1 MRRQM
6 NLYLVLAIALGAVSG
21 TTVAP
26 VARPLAA
33 SVVHLECGGRAA
45 ALERRER
52 QHGSRTPESIR
63 PPARRLSLAVRR
75 ILTGAATPRAP
86 AVS

>member
-1 MRRQM
+1 M
-6 NLYLVLAIALGAVSG
+6 NLYLVLVLALGAVSG
-21 TTVAP
+21 TTAVP
-26 VARPLAA
+26 VARPVATN
-33 SVVHLECGGRAA
+33 VVNLECGGHAA

-52 QHGSRTPESIR
+52 QLSSRTPESIR
-63 PPARRLSLAVRR
+63 PPARQLSLAVRR

>member
-1 MRRQM
+1 M
-6 NLYLVLAIALGAVSG
+6 NLYLVLVLALGAVSG
-21 TTVAP
+21 TTAVP
-26 VARPLAA
+26 VARPVATN
-33 SVVHLECGGRAA
+33 VVNLECGHAA

-52 QHGSRTPESIR
+52 QHGCRTPESIR
-63 PPARRLSLAVRR
+63 PPARRMSLAVRR

>member
-1 MRRQM
+1 M
-6 NLYLVLAIALGAVSG
+6 NLYLVLVLALGAVSG
-21 TTVAP
+21 TTAVP
-26 VARPLAA
+26 VARPVATN
-33 SVVHLECGGRAA
+33 VVNLECGGHAA

-52 QHGSRTPESIR
+52 QHGCRTPESIR
-63 PPARRLSLAVRR
+63 PPANRLPLAVRR

>member
-1 MRRQM
+1 MA
-6 NLYLVLAIALGAVSG
+6 N
-21 TTVAP
+21 
-26 VARPLAA
+26 
-33 SVVHLECGGRAA
+33 LECGGHAA

-52 QHGSRTPESIR
+52 RHDCRTPESIR